1 MKNLAFIITI
11 SALLIACSK
20 KTTTVN
26 PASETASLSQR
37 GFIYTLPKTGFDVNV
52 ESVSTTILP
61 GPYAA
66 FAKKYLGIAEVS
78 SELKVE
84 WAIASLS
91 VNPFTEP
98 DMQMIFAVEPEN
110 SLANSIIKLTESGL
124 VIPISSATFNKNQ
137 YSAISTPSSSTI
149 QVSTDLSHTPF
160 IAAERT
166 THFSRVFQDSAFV
179 KVPVHKTLVVEKS
192 LEDKAREAADFIFS
206 LRKRRFELLSGDAD
220 FVAEGKAVS
229 AVLTEISRLEHEYLT
244 LFVGKVQQH
253 KTNHSFSYT
262 PANEDG
268 GTVILFRFSA
278 SKGVLPLSDLSGSPV
293 VISTSVLEKWQQTEL
308 FNAIASEKAKPR
320 TDAFYYR
327 IPVPVSIKI
336 NYGQTELLQ
345 KRETAFQFG
354 PLVRMPL
361 NFLIQ

>member
-1 MKNLAFIITI
+1 MKKLAFIMSILVVFI
-11 SALLIACSK
+11 GCSN
-20 KTTTVN
+20 KTTTVK
-26 PASETASLSQR
+26 PASETVSLSPR
-37 GFIYTLPKTGFDVNV
+37 GFIYTLPKTGFKVNV
-52 ESVSTTILP
+52 ESVSSTILP

-66 FAKKYLGIAEVS
+66 FAQKYLGIAVVS
-78 SELKVE
+78 TELKAE

-98 DMQMIFAVEPEN
+98 DMQMIFAVEPAN
-110 SLANSIIKLTESGL
+110 SSASSIIKLTESGL
-124 VIPISSATFNKNQ
+124 VIPIRSAFFNESQ
-137 YSAISTPSSSTI
+137 FSGISVTNFTEK
-149 QVSTDLSHTPF
+149 QFSTDLSHTPF

-166 THFSRVFQDSAFV
+166 THYSRVFQDSAYV
-179 KVPVHKTLVVEKS
+179 KVPVHKTLVIEKS

-220 FVAEGKAVS
+220 FVAEGKAVE
-229 AVLTEISRLEHEYLT
+229 AVLAEISRLEHEYLS

-253 KTNHSFSYT
+253 KINHSFSYT

-293 VISTSVLEKWQQTEL
+293 VISTSVLEKWQQTDL
-308 FNAIASEKAKPR
+308 FNSIATEKGKPR

-336 NYGQTELLQ
+336 NFGQTELLQ

-354 PLVRMPL
+354 PLVRMPF
-361 NFLIQ
+361 NYLIQ